1 MHVTQGHL
9 PGKPSETRTATFT
22 GTVHMDPVLSAPG
35 VMVNTVIFTP
45 GARTYWHSH
54 PGGQLLIVTG
64 GQGIVA
70 NRDGEVHVASSGDI
84 VWAEPGEM
92 HWHGACEDTALI
104 HTAVS
109 HGVTDWRE
117 EVGESD
123 YSAANSR

>member
-1 MHVTQGHL
+1 MQVTQGHV
-9 PGKPSETRTATFT
+9 PGKPSEARTATFT
-22 GTVHMDPVLSAPG
+22 GDVHMDPVLSAEG
-35 VMVNTVIFTP
+35 VNINTVVFTP

-70 NRDGEVHVASSGDI
+70 NRAGEVHRATSGDV
-84 VWAEPGEM
+84 VWAEPGEL
-92 HWHGACEDTALI
+92 HWHGACDDTLLV

-109 HGVTDWRE
+109 HGVTDWHE

-123 YSAANSR
+123 YGAANNR